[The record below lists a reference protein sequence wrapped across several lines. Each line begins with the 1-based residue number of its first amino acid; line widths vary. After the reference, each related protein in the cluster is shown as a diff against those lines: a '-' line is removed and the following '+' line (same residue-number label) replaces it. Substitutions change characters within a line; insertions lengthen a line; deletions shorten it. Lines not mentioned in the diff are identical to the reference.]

1 MVEVLLGLPQ
11 DDHLMFEGF
20 LQSLSW
26 ALMIPRG
33 LVVGQMVKIVQ
44 L

>member
-11 DDHLMFEGF
+11 SDHLMFEGF
-20 LQSLSW
+20 LQCLFW
-26 ALMIPRG
+26 AFMIPRG
-33 LVVGQMVKIVQ
+33 LVVDQVVKIVQ